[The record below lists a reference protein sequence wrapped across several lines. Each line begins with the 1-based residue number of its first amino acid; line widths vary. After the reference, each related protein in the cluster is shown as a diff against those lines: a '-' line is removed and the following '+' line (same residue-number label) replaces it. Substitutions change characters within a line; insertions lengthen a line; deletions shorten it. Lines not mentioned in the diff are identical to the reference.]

1 MGAQQ
6 QARGQVRQLHKD
18 KAAPMVQHMV
28 VGHGLRCLRE
38 AEGLTQQD
46 AAKLLSVSKYTMCR
60 NETGETPC
68 KPEFVLKAARVYRA
82 PPDEVER
89 LLKILDN
96 ATQRRWWQGS
106 EWRGVPKEKLHTL
119 ATLEEVTQRIRVYD
133 RDRVPGL
140 LQTEDYARA
149 VIRLGMPGASDE
161 EIEKR
166 VQFRLQR
173 QKRFRESQSALYIA
187 LLDEVSL
194 IRGFG
199 SKGTMRGQLNHLA
212 ELADDRRFVLRI
224 VELSRL
230 DVPIGIGQTML
241 FDFEEQLLPTVL
253 YEERDEGGLVCQE
266 ADEVDHRIKS
276 FDRLHE
282 ASLSQKHSK
291 QRLLDRLK
299 AL

>member
-28 VGHGLRCLRE
+28 VGHGLRRLRE
-38 AEGLTQQD
+38 AQGFSQQD
-46 AAKLLSVSKYTMCR
+46 AAKLLGVSKYVMCR
-60 NETGETPC
+60 SETGETPC
-68 KPEFVLKAARVYRA
+68 KPEFVLKAAQVYRA
-82 PPDEVER
+82 PSEEVAR
-89 LLKILDN
+89 LLEIVDN
-96 ATQRRWWQGS
+96 GNQRRWWQGS

-119 ATLEEVTQRIRVYD
+119 ATLEEVAKQIRVYD

-173 QKRFRESQSALYIA
+173 QRHFRESQSAHYLC

-199 SKGTMRGQLNHLA
+199 SKEIMRGQLNHLIQ
-212 ELADDRRFVLRI
+212 LDGDPRFGLCI

-230 DVPIGIGQTML
+230 NMPIGIGQTML
-241 FDFEEQLLPTVL
+241 FDFEGELLPTVL

-266 ADEVDHRIKS
+266 ADEVDHRIKG
-276 FDRLHE
+276 FDSLLK
-282 ASLSQKHSK
+282 ASLSRPRSK

-299 AL
+299 TQ